1 MPAITSE
8 QLEHRISDDQL
19 LKIHN
24 TISIKFYPP
33 ILSFSIQSVYNQIQN
48 SFVWKIST
56 RGQLITVTTNCHA
69 TVGMPIAKPL
79 RSLNLNFTLFILAMV
94 RLTSL
99 QTLNFQIHTTCWL
112 KFAFQYICIWRLAG
126 CALGLETTALTIRNK
141 LTSWQEKV
149 WPEGPCV
156 HAQSTFYQ
164 PNWKLA
170 LRGTRLP
177 ALNISL

>member
-1 MPAITSE
+1 MY
-8 QLEHRISDDQL
+8 D
-19 LKIHN
+19 
-24 TISIKFYPP
+24 
-33 ILSFSIQSVYNQIQN
+33 QIQN
-48 SFVWKIST
+48 PFVST
-56 RGQLITVTTNCHA
+56 GGQWITVTTNCHTA
-69 TVGMPIAKPL
+69 GGMQIAKSL
-79 RSLNLNFTLFILAMV
+79 KSLNLNFKLFILAMM

-149 WPEGPCV
+149 WPCV